1 MNKYEFS
8 DIAPKLAEIAIANK
22 LEIEYKPN
30 FNDEMDFVIDLKTEA
45 IDYETFE
52 NPTCTELA
60 SYLIITM
67 PKVIRDENEL
77 RRIAEKEGYVP
88 ELDEMIAKYFNI
100 THDLLSVAK
109 PSYMLGVENGHV
121 DKLMWCVWA

>member
-1 MNKYEFS
+1 MNNYEFS
-8 DIAPKLAEIAIANK
+8 NIAPKLAEIAIANK

-30 FNDEMDFVIDLKTEA
+30 FNDVMDFVIDLETEA

-77 RRIAEKEGYVP
+77 RCIAEKEGYAL
-88 ELDEMIAKYFNI
+88 ELDEMIAKYSYI
-100 THDLLSVAK
+100 THNLLSVAK